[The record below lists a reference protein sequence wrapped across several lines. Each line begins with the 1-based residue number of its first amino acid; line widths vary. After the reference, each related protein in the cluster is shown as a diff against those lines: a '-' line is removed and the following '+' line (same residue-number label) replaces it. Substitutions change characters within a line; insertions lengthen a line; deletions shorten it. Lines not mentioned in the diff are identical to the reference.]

1 MAKNQ
6 SLMILIVFWF
16 TWFWLAGA
24 RQIIFP
30 LLPNMGEELSLDV
43 AALSIVPTLVALGHS
58 ISSLL
63 AGSLVKR
70 IERRN
75 MIILSLITVSLA
87 QFLSTLINIYPLILV
102 LTFISG
108 LGFGIYLPSAI
119 SLLSEIVPLE
129 KRDRYIGFHETAFA
143 IASMI
148 GPIFVGMVLQL
159 GFGWRE
165 SIQLWIVFVSVA
177 LALQIKLV
185 REKIGVQFFQGNS
198 QSNESDKSLHDY
210 WSPLHNFLFQA
221 SVICRNVGVSMS
233 SLLPIYFTRQ
243 LGIDESTASFI
254 LGIASFTAVFG
265 QAISGYLSEITGRF
279 RLLQILSF
287 LLFSSL
293 IYIAISPFNLL
304 LIIALSILAFAI
316 HSFMPVALAFI
327 SYMTHPS
334 ERSKNIGVMMASIG
348 VSAAFH
354 TSIMGYLAND
364 LGFSAAMFYSIGL
377 SLIGFILLILL
388 EFLMKRANKKSE
400 K

>member
-6 SLMILIVFWF
+6 SLVILIAFWL

-43 AALSIVPTLVALGHS
+43 AALSIIPTLVALGHS

-70 IERRN
+70 IERKN

-87 QFLSTLINIYPLILV
+87 QFLSTLTNIYLLILV

-108 LGFGIYLPSAI
+108 LGFGAYLPSAI

-165 SIQLWIVFVSVA
+165 SIQLWIIFVFVA
-177 LALQIKLV
+177 LTLQIKLV
-185 REKIGVQFFQGNS
+185 RKKTGVQFFQGSS
-198 QSNESDKSLHDY
+198 QNNESDKSLHDY

-221 SVICRNVGVSMS
+221 SVICRNVGVSMI

-243 LGIDESTASFI
+243 LGMDESTASFI

-265 QAISGYLSEITGRF
+265 QAVSGYLSEIAGRF

-293 IYIAISPFNLL
+293 IYIAFSSFNPL
-304 LIIALSILAFAI
+304 LIVVLSILAFAI
-316 HSFMPVALAFI
+316 HSSMPVALAFI
-327 SYMTHPS
+327 SHITHPS

-348 VSAAFH
+348 VSAALH
-354 TSIMGYLAND
+354 TFIMGYLANN
-364 LGFSAAMFYSIGL
+364 LGFPAAISYSIGL
-377 SLIGFILLILL
+377 SLVGFILLILL
-388 EFLMKRANKKSE
+388 EFLIKRANKKSE